1 MIDFVQKQI
10 DASERLFQMMLDDHK
25 ERMTG
30 MKVWVEMNESY
41 QKKLAERDAEIT
53 ALKNKL
59 AVYETNK
66 KL

>member
-10 DASERLFQMMLDDHK
+10 EASERLFNMMMDDHK

-41 QKKLAERDAEIT
+41 QKKLIERDPEIAE
-53 ALKNKL
+53 LKKRI
-59 AVYETNK
+59 AAYE
-66 KL
+66 LRA